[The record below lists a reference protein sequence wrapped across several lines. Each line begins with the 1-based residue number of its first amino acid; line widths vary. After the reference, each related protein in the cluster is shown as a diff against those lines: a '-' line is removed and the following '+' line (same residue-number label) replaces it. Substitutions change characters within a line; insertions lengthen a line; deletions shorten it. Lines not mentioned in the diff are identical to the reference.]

1 MSWIF
6 SHLAKCFV
14 AAFAIAGLASIE
26 MAHANPYLAKPG
38 EPPMRARIGTCAITG
53 GFIHLYAA
61 LDNKIFEKYGVHAEH
76 IVVRGG
82 SVAAAALAADEINFL
97 YCNADANIA
106 RIATGMDGKLV
117 ASPLVGLP
125 YVVLAR
131 KDIKRP
137 ADLKGK
143 TIGVTRPGD
152 FTYKLAKDFLKK
164 HNLSEKDVTLAPVG
178 GTPTERYTAL
188 AQDMFQ
194 AILIQPPLDAR
205 GKKDG
210 FNVIYHLSDL
220 GLPFIYSSLF
230 SNTKTYKEKPAL
242 IQKMVAALAES
253 VYLVEKKPEIGMASV
268 GKTLRIS
275 DADTLQS
282 AYDAYAKRLINR
294 RMIVPAKMVAETIEN
309 AREEGTVI
317 RRKAE
322 RSLRQY
328 FRRESREER
337 LHERAVGRRVAR
349 GKEALVALRVL
360 RVEAP
365 SSPPLLRSVVRRR
378 RQRRKNKDWGWSPR
392 VSMNRAKIFIASS
405 SEGLQITNAICRG
418 LERELGSAAQVE
430 PWFAQVRSQRDLH

>member
-1 MSWIF
+1 MRLVF
-6 SHLAKCFV
+6 SRLSKIVV
-14 AAFAIAGLASIE
+14 AAYVLIGVASIE
-26 MAHANPYLAKPG
+26 MAYANPYLAKPG
-38 EPPMRARIGTCAITG
+38 EAPMRARIGTCAITG

-61 LDNKIFEKYGVHAEH
+61 LDNKLFDKYGIIAEH

-106 RIATGMDGKLV
+106 RIATGMDGKLI

-164 HNLSEKDVTLAPVG
+164 HNLSDKDVTLAPVG

-188 AQDMFQ
+188 AQDVFQ

-210 FNVIYHLSDL
+210 FNVIYHLSEL
-220 GLPFIYSSLF
+220 GAPFIYSSLF
-230 SNTKTYKEKPAL
+230 TNAKTYKEKPAL

-253 VYLVEKKPEIGMASV
+253 VFLVEKKPEVGMASV
-268 GKTLRIS
+268 GKTLRIN

-294 RMIVPAKMVAETIEN
+294 RMIVPAKMVADTIEN
-309 AREEGTVI
+309 AREDGTVI
-317 RRKAE
+317 RRKANE
-322 RSLRQY
+322 VFDNTFVENLEKSGFMKELWGGRVP
-328 FRRESREER
+328 EET
-337 LHERAVGRRVAR
+337 
-349 GKEALVALRVL
+349 
-360 RVEAP
+360 
-365 SSPPLLRSVVRRR
+365 
-378 RQRRKNKDWGWSPR
+378 RKP
-392 VSMNRAKIFIASS
+392 
-405 SEGLQITNAICRG
+405 
-418 LERELGSAAQVE
+418 
-430 PWFAQVRSQRDLH
+430 